1 MRIFPA
7 GNSKPGLAC
16 GGAMGSQP
24 VYDVIVVGSGA
35 AGGIA
40 CHVLATKGLKVL
52 CLEAG
57 RRIESGRDFHTHTF
71 PYGWTYRGEGK
82 PGGYGKLPQ
91 GMEWKIK
98 EWTDHLYTIP
108 DEDPYAL
115 APGAKFTWTRMR
127 VLGGRTNCWGRGC
140 DRFGPLD
147 FKAKSLQDGW
157 GEDWPISYEDVA
169 PYYDAVEQFIGVSG
183 SPEGVYNTPSG
194 SHLLPPFNPRCGEL
208 LIKKGAEKLGIKV
221 RPKPLA
227 VLSKP
232 YHDRPECHYCGGCN
246 WGCMVGAR
254 YGSVDSVFPHLEGR
268 PNFTLRTNA
277 AVHTVLMDRKTGKAR
292 GVSYIDSENKQEYE
306 VHGKAVVLAASMVE
320 SIRILFNSRNRE
332 FPNGLANSSGTLGRY
347 LTEHVAFN
355 SIEGFFPQLAGRP
368 TTNDDGPG
376 ESSLYIPRYN
386 YGHKDKKKY
395 LRGWRFDFYT
405 GCGMGP
411 GPGASMPGFG
421 SAYKKKIKDLY
432 PAAFSIGGYG
442 EGLAFDWNYVE
453 IDPDGLRDRLG
464 IPQVRFHTNAEYPHA
479 FAIRDEMYAQME
491 EIMKASGAEI
501 FPYKKEAPYPLG
513 SVTHEAGGTRMGDD
527 PKTSVV
533 DKWNRC
539 HDVENVL
546 VADAACFVT
555 HPEKQITHTIMA
567 LAYRACDHLAEEFR
581 QGNV

>member
-1 MRIFPA
+1 MA
-7 GNSKPGLAC
+7 
-16 GGAMGSQP
+16 SQP

-40 CHVLATKGLKVL
+40 CHVLANKGLKVL

-57 RRIESGRDFHTHTF
+57 RRIESARDFHTHMF
-71 PYGWTYRGEGK
+71 PYEWSYRGNGR
-82 PGGYGKLPQ
+82 PGQYGKLPQ

-98 EWTDHLYTIP
+98 QWTDHLYTIP

-157 GEDWPISYEDVA
+157 GDDWPISYDDVA
-169 PYYDAVEQFIGVSG
+169 PYYDAVEDFIGVAG
-183 SPEGVYNTPSG
+183 SAEGVYNTPSG
-194 SHLLPPFNPRCGEL
+194 KHLLPPFNPRCGEW
-208 LIKKGAEKLGIKV
+208 LIKHGAEKLGIKV

-232 YHDRPECHYCGGCN
+232 YHGRPECHYCGACN
-246 WGCMVGAR
+246 WGCDVAAR
-254 YGSVDSVFPHLEGR
+254 YSSVDAVFPHLEGR

-277 AVHTVLMDRKTGKAR
+277 AVHTVVMDRATGKAR
-292 GVSYIDSENKQEYE
+292 GVTYIDAENKQEYE
-306 VHGKAVVLAASMVE
+306 AYGKTVVLAASMVE
-320 SIRILFNSRNRE
+320 SIRILLNSRNRE

-347 LTEHVAFN
+347 LMEHVAFN
-355 SIEGFFPQLAGRP
+355 DIEGFFPKLAGQP
-368 TTNDDGPG
+368 STNDDGPG
-376 ESSLYIPRYN
+376 ESCLYIPRYN
-386 YGHKDKKKY
+386 YGHKDTKKY

-405 GCGMGP
+405 GCGMGA

-421 SAYKKKIKDLY
+421 SAYKKKIKELY
-432 PAAFSIGGYG
+432 PAGFSIGGYG

-464 IPQVRFHTNAEYPHA
+464 IPQVRFHTNAEYPQA
-479 FAIRDEMYAQME
+479 FAVRDEMYGQME

-513 SVTHEAGGTRMGDD
+513 SVTHEAGGARMGDD
-527 PKTSVV
+527 PRTSVL

-539 HDVENVL
+539 HDVKNVV

-555 HPEKQITHTIMA
+555 HPEKQITHTLMA

>member
-1 MRIFPA
+1 
-7 GNSKPGLAC
+7 
-16 GGAMGSQP
+16 MGSQP

-581 QGNV
+581 QGDV